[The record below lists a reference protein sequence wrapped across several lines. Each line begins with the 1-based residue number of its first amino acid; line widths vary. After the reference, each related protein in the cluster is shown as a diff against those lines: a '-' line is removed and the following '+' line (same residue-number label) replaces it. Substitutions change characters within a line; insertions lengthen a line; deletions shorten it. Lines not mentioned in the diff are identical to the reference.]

1 MVLLVL
7 FSILFSIDSVA
18 HHVFVQALSNEAL
31 RSLVEQKGAFEI
43 VMQPVRELIGSV
55 DESVSTISTQASTL
69 RIDGSEAG
77 EALEQALNGLGKP
90 RKRDSPDG
98 DADTSTANK
107 STKKGRTPKPTN
119 GQPTIATFCKKFCN
133 RTFSG

>member
-1 MVLLVL
+1 VVLLVL

-43 VMQPVRELIGSV
+43 AMQPVRELIGSV

-90 RKRDSPDG
+90 GKRDSPDG
-98 DADTSTANK
+98 DADTPAANK
-107 STKKGRTPKPTN
+107 STKKGRTPKPID
-119 GQPTIATFCKKFCN
+119 GQPTLATFFN